1 MSIKILLVDDEKDFT
16 EVLSERMEARGFI
29 VEIADSGPIAINKVK
44 EKLYDAIILDL
55 AMPEMNGIDVLKIL
69 LKENPDLQI
78 IFLTGHATLE
88 KGIEAVKLGAV
99 DFMEKPVDIDKL
111 LEKVNEAK
119 TKRDQLSEIKNEKDI
134 KDILKKKGMVV
145 LLTSNLIFCNH

>member
-16 EVLSERMEARGFI
+16 KVLSERMETRGFK
-29 VEIADSGPIAINKVK
+29 VEIADSGPVAI
-44 EKLYDAIILDL
+44 EKAKDQSYDAIILDL
-55 AMPEMNGIDVLKIL
+55 AMPEMDGIEVLKIL

-99 DFMEKPVDIDKL
+99 DFIEKPVDIETL

-119 TKRDQLSEIKNEKDI
+119 TKRDLLSEKESEKNI
-134 KDILKKKGMVV
+134 KDILKNKGW
-145 LLTSNLIFCNH
+145 

>member
-1 MSIKILLVDDEKDFT
+1 MSINILLVDDEKDFT
-16 EVLSERMEARGFI
+16 EVLSQRMEARGFL

-44 EKLYDAIILDL
+44 ERSFDAIILDL
-55 AMPEMNGIDVLKIL
+55 AMPEMDGIDVLKNL
-69 LKENPDLQI
+69 LIENPDLQI

-99 DFMEKPVDIDKL
+99 DFMEKPVDIEKL

-119 TKRDQLSEIKNEKDI
+119 TKKDHLSEIKTEKDI
-134 KDILKKKGMVV
+134 KDILKKKGW
-145 LLTSNLIFCNH
+145 

>member
-16 EVLSERMEARGFI
+16 GVLSERMAARGFR
-29 VEIADSGPIAINKVK
+29 VEIADSGPVAIEKVK
-44 EKLYDAIILDL
+44 EKSYDAIILDL
-55 AMPEMNGIDVLKIL
+55 AMPEMDGIDVLKIL
-69 LKENPDLQI
+69 LKENTDLQI

-119 TKRDQLSEIKNEKDI
+119 TKKDLLSEKEQ
-134 KDILKKKGMVV
+134 
-145 LLTSNLIFCNH
+145 SSQY

>member
-1 MSIKILLVDDEKDFT
+1 MSIKVLLVDDEKDFT
-16 EVLSERMEARGFI
+16 EVLSERMEARGFR
-29 VEIADSGPIAINKVK
+29 VEIADSGPVAINKVK
-44 EKLYDAIILDL
+44 EKSYDAIILDM
-55 AMPEMNGIDVLKIL
+55 AMPEMDGIDVLKIL
-69 LKENPDLQI
+69 LKENSDLQI

-119 TKRDQLSEIKNEKDI
+119 TKRDLLSEKKTENDI
-134 KDILKKKGMVV
+134 KDILKKKGW
-145 LLTSNLIFCNH
+145 

>member
-16 EVLSERMEARGFI
+16 EVLSERMKTRGFS
-29 VEIADSGPIAINKVK
+29 VEIADSGLMAIEKVK
-44 EKLYDAIILDL
+44 VQSYDVIILDL
-55 AMPEMNGIDVLKIL
+55 AMPEMDGIDVLKIL
-69 LKENPDLQI
+69 LKENPDFQI

-99 DFMEKPVDIDKL
+99 EFMEKPVNIEHL

-119 TKRDQLSEIKNEKDI
+119 SRRDLLSEKKTEENI
-134 KDILKKKGMVV
+134 KDILKKKGW
-145 LLTSNLIFCNH
+145 

>member
-1 MSIKILLVDDEKDFT
+1 MSINILLVDDEKDFT
-16 EVLSERMEARGFI
+16 EILSQRMEARGFI

-44 EKLYDAIILDL
+44 EKSFDAIILDL
-55 AMPEMNGIDVLKIL
+55 AMPEMDGIDVLKNL

-99 DFMEKPVDIDKL
+99 DFMEKPVDIEKL

-119 TKRDQLSEIKNEKDI
+119 TEKDHLSEIKTEKDI
-134 KDILKKKGMVV
+134 KDILKKKGW
-145 LLTSNLIFCNH
+145 

>member
-1 MSIKILLVDDEKDFT
+1 MSINILLVDDEKDFT

-44 EKLYDAIILDL
+44 EKSYDAIILDL
-55 AMPEMNGIDVLKIL
+55 AMPEMDGIDVLKIL

-99 DFMEKPVDIDKL
+99 DFMEKPVDIEKL

-119 TKRDQLSEIKNEKDI
+119 TKRDHLSEIKTEKNI
-134 KDILKKKGMVV
+134 KDILKKKGW
-145 LLTSNLIFCNH
+145 